1 MSVCIGT
8 YSFSILGGCFH
19 EHFLVFSLE
28 FNFTHVVLRVRV
40 RACVCVCLT
49 LVSFSY
55 SCPVLYLLKE
65 SRESVFSTF
74 DIYLPGYVLVE
85 SLRAYSQCVV
95 CRYQEGQTLG
105 SVPLG
110 LELQG
115 VVSYPKSAA
124 VAS

>member
-1 MSVCIGT
+1 M
-8 YSFSILGGCFH
+8 
-19 EHFLVFSLE
+19 
-28 FNFTHVVLRVRV
+28 
-40 RACVCVCLT
+40 CVCLT

-74 DIYLPGYVLVE
+74 DIYLPGWVLVE
-85 SLRAYSQCVV
+85 SLRAYSSV

-115 VVSYPKSAA
+115 VVSYPKSA